1 MLRHPR
7 RTRALLMDSFSLDRV
22 FDAVNRVR
30 ERLLKASAVLRAAG
44 VPYAIAGGHAVALWV
59 TRVDAAAARTTQ
71 DVDILLRRADFA
83 AATAAMEAAGF
94 VRHEVAGVEMFLD
107 GPGAGPRDAVHVV
120 FANEKVRAH
129 EPVPSPG
136 VEESEESEHFRV
148 LSLEALV
155 RTKLTAFQDK
165 DRTHLR
171 DMIGVGLV
179 DERWI
184 GRLPPVLA
192 GRLQGILETPE

>member
-1 MLRHPR
+1 
-7 RTRALLMDSFSLDRV
+7 MDSFSLDRV

-30 ERLLKASAVLRAAG
+30 ERLLKASAALRSAG

-71 DVDILLRRADFA
+71 DVDILIRRGDLS

-94 VRHEVAGVEMFLD
+94 VRHDVAGVEMFLD
-107 GPGAGPRDAVHVV
+107 GPDAGPRDAVHIV
-120 FANEKVRAH
+120 FADEKVRPH

-155 RTKLTAFQDK
+155 RTKLTAFRDK

-179 DERWI
+179 DERWL

-192 GRLQGILETPE
+192 ERLRGILETPE